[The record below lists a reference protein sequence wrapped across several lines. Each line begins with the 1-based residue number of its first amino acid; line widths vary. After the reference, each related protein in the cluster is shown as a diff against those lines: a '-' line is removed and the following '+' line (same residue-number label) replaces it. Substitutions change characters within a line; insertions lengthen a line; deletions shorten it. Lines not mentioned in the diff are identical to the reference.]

1 MHKLER
7 PTEPIELQE
16 ARSQYKGIPSQD
28 EAWKKFNKDRVR
40 ESLKNTQNGLCAYCE
55 IKLSDETHIDHFK
68 PKKLNYRLTF
78 DWDNLVL
85 SCDAK
90 DSCDSKKGGKFE
102 EYWVNPYLTDPADMF
117 RFYSDGQI
125 VGTTEEANKII
136 EDFGLDSPRLE
147 KKREA
152 ILTRLKQTILALD
165 SEPEALAY
173 FLQEK
178 AEMFPTAYK
187 QIIDKISGK

>member
-7 PTEPIELQE
+7 PTEPTELQE
-16 ARSQYKGIPSQD
+16 ARNQYRGTPSQD
-28 EAWKKFNKDRVR
+28 EVWRNFNKDRVR

-55 IKLSDETHIDHFK
+55 MKLSDETRIDHFK
-68 PKKLNYRLTF
+68 PKRLDYRLTF
-78 DWDNLVL
+78 DWNNLVL

-102 EYWVNPYLTDPADMF
+102 EYWVNPYINDPAGMF

-136 EDFGLDSPRLE
+136 EDFGLNSPSLE
-147 KKREA
+147 KKREG
-152 ILTRLKQTILALD
+152 ILTALQKNLMALV
-165 SEPEALAY
+165 EFPEALEY
-173 FLQEK
+173 FLQEE

-187 QIIDKISGK
+187 QIIDKISGE